1 MHRIQ
6 LNQPLGIKATKQPL
20 RARKVYSAAACLATS
35 GNHGPEQPN
44 MPAMRLTKALTSA
57 KADSDAGFEK
67 SFYAQNRM
75 HSYRALC
82 TTRFI
87 QALAREQS

>member
-1 MHRIQ
+1 
-6 LNQPLGIKATKQPL
+6 
-20 RARKVYSAAACLATS
+20 
-35 GNHGPEQPN
+35 